1 MPKKTYRNL
10 IEDEGG
16 GAPVNNASDG
26 NIAGF
31 PPDDPPIFNR
41 KKKKK
46 RKKLAERKKLAGCE
60 VFEIDS
66 DRYNR
71 CKSIKTRYEEHSRL
85 VGIDDIGTEIREYA
99 RDNPMKSIII
109 QDENTGVMTY
119 LKLGTQ

>member
-1 MPKKTYRNL
+1 MPKKTYRSL

-16 GAPVNNASDG
+16 GAPVNNASGG
-26 NIAGF
+26 NIAGL

-46 RKKLAERKKLAGCE
+46 RKKLAGCE

-71 CKSIKTRYEEHSRL
+71 CKSIKTRYEDYSRL
-85 VGIDDIGTEIREYA
+85 VGVDEVGIEIREYA
-99 RDNPMKSIII
+99 RANPRKSIII
-109 QDENTGVMTY
+109 QNENTGVMTY
-119 LKLGTQ
+119 LKIGNK

>member
-46 RKKLAERKKLAGCE
+46 RKKLAGCE

>member
-10 IEDEGG
+10 RMNNEDGG
-16 GAPVNNASDG
+16 PTNSAGGG

-31 PPDDPPIFNR
+31 PPDDPPMFNR
-41 KKKKK
+41 KKKKGSK
-46 RKKLAERKKLAGCE
+46 RKKLAGCE

-71 CKSIKTRYEEHSRL
+71 CKNIKTRYEDYSRL
-85 VGIDDIGTEIREYA
+85 VGVDEVGIEIREYA

-109 QDENTGVMTY
+109 QDESTGVMTY
-119 LKLGTQ
+119 LKIGNK

>member
-1 MPKKTYRNL
+1 MPKKTYRDL
-10 IEDEGG
+10 RMED

-31 PPDDPPIFNR
+31 PPDDPPMFNR
-41 KKKKK
+41 KKKKGSK
-46 RKKLAERKKLAGCE
+46 RKKFAGCE

-71 CKSIKTRYEEHSRL
+71 CRNIKTRYERYSRL

-99 RDNPMKSIII
+99 RKNPRKSIIV
-109 QDENTGVMTY
+109 QDEATGVMTY
-119 LKLGTQ
+119 LKIGNNK

>member
-1 MPKKTYRNL
+1 MSKKTYRSL

-16 GAPVNNASDG
+16 GGIPVNNASDG

-31 PPDDPPIFNR
+31 PPDDPPMFNR

-46 RKKLAERKKLAGCE
+46 RKKLAGCE

-71 CKSIKTRYEEHSRL
+71 CKSIKTRYEDYSRIVGVDE
-85 VGIDDIGTEIREYA
+85 VGIEIREYA

-109 QDENTGVMTY
+109 QDETTGVMKY
-119 LKLGTQ
+119 LKIGTK